1 MTPAEIKAFFI
12 LRGLR
17 IQDVAEAIG
26 EERTEVSKV
35 INLKRVN
42 SRVRLKLENKY
53 GISFNDR
60 SAQQQSAA

>member
-17 IQDVAEAIG
+17 IQDVASAIR

-35 INLKRVN
+35 INHKRVN
-42 SRVRLKLENKY
+42 QRVRRKLEQKY
-53 GISFNDR
+53 GISFDAR
-60 SAQQQSAA
+60 SSQHQTAA